1 MGWTIIFE
9 KYSSNWIMSISRGT
23 YLLLTHEKKS
33 GGCTQLRLVY
43 PAIYQEFKHTLQ
55 QLAIQSHLLTKKL
68 HTLMTPKNQHGN
80 LIQGSSFRLHVRLPG
95 SISWNLKSP
104 HFWTFEKTFCS
115 PKMFTDKK
123 KLPPSFFLEKKNPPL
138 FQLPNVI
145 PVFLSIKCH

>member
-68 HTLMTPKNQHGN
+68 HTLMTPKNQHGTW
-80 LIQGSSFRLHVRLPG
+80 SRAPVSDYMFVFREVSAGTSNPL
-95 SISWNLKSP
+95 
-104 HFWTFEKTFCS
+104 TFERSKKRSAPQKCS
-115 PKMFTDKK
+115 PTKK
-123 KLPPSFFLEKKNPPL
+123 TPTIIFLEKKILHCFSFPML
-138 FQLPNVI
+138 FRC
-145 PVFLSIKCH
+145 F